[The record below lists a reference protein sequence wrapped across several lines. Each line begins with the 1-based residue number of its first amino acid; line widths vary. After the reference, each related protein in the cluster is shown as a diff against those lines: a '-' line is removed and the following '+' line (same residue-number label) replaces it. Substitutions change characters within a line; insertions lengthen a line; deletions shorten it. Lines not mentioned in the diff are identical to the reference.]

1 LPQLRHCGARP
12 TLPLDAKRMKLLYFS
27 SDVAEI
33 QRLSDELLEAGIPCE
48 VRTGPVPK
56 GEPLGSAHA
65 ELWIQNERDAHRA
78 TMLCVELG
86 AGFAKRTRKR
96 PALGD

>member
-1 LPQLRHCGARP
+1 MRQCGACP
-12 TLPLDAKRMKLLYFS
+12 TLTVDAQGMKLLYFS
-27 SDVAEI
+27 SDAVEVE
-33 QRLSDELLEAGIPCE
+33 RLSHELQEAGIPCE
-48 VRTGPVPK
+48 VRTGPVPQ
-56 GEPLGSAHA
+56 GVIPNSAYI
-65 ELWIQNERDAHRA
+65 ELWIQNERDSHRA

>member
-1 LPQLRHCGARP
+1 
-12 TLPLDAKRMKLLYFS
+12 MKLLYFS

-33 QRLSDELLEAGIPCE
+33 KRLSEELREAGVPCE
-48 VRTGPVPK
+48 VRTGPVSEGLIPN
-56 GEPLGSAHA
+56 SAHA
-65 ELWIQNERDAHRA
+65 ELWIQNERDTHRA

-86 AGFAKRTRKR
+86 AGFAKRTHKR